1 MIYHLKNFK
10 DKRICVVGLGYV
22 GLTFAVTLAD
32 IGFKVFGIEIN
43 QELLK
48 SIKKGVPHFFEPGLD
63 GTLKKVLKTKNLLI
77 SKQIPKSEVI
87 DVFVITVGTP
97 IDKNKK
103 TITEMIFNVSKEI
116 ASVLKDNDLI
126 IFRSTVEIGSTR
138 KFVNKFL
145 TKQIKNIKSLFVL
158 REH

>member
-1 MIYHLKNFK
+1 M
-10 DKRICVVGLGYV
+10 
-22 GLTFAVTLAD
+22 
-32 IGFKVFGIEIN
+32 
-43 QELLK
+43 
-48 SIKKGVPHFFEPGLD
+48 D

-116 ASVLKDNDLI
+116 DSVLKDNDLI

-138 KFVNKFL
+138 KIC
-145 TKQIKNIKSLFVL
+145 KQIFNKTQEQAENIFKNSFPKILTVARLDKRKNHQSILMCIDYLVHIF
-158 REH
+158 